1 MKSRRPNPVG
11 WALAMAAVTAS
22 AAGCT
27 SSGAPTPSPAASVDG
42 GVVSASDRSA
52 WSAEINDIATTR
64 SSDLERAILAD
75 GTITA
80 AEVATAKEAFGA
92 CMAAYGAEVTW
103 AADTDAHTVGYQDA
117 RAPSPELF
125 AQMENQQK
133 TCDQSTPKS
142 AVSLYYQMQ
151 RNPQRQDE
159 FSIVAACFVRKGV
172 MPPGY
177 TGADFARDR
186 STEPRPTQFETEA
199 AGACFAAPLAP

>member
-1 MKSRRPNPVG
+1 
-11 WALAMAAVTAS
+11 
-22 AAGCT
+22 
-27 SSGAPTPSPAASVDG
+27 
-42 GVVSASDRSA
+42 VVSASDRSA

-133 TCDQSTPKS
+133 TCDQSTPMS